1 MHITYS
7 LLLGKGGGA
16 SKDSS
21 KITLIRPC
29 VTLLVVSFIM
39 CMHFIVVVVHCLSKN
54 YIKCIPHINLIS
66 MGKIGPCIK

>member
-1 MHITYS
+1 MHITYI
-7 LLLGKGGGA
+7 LLLGKGRGLKDY
-16 SKDSS
+16 SKV
-21 KITLIRPC
+21 TLIRPC
-29 VTLLVVSFIM
+29 VTLLVASFIM